1 MIEILNNQIFLKM
14 LNHLIN
20 KFQSLQAPPP
30 SNESKLKDI
39 SPINLKIFK
48 QLIPLSYHQSVRE
61 KLIKMNE
68 DELNHQVS
76 KSNSS
81 MEESPDEAKLHEI
94 NLLKL
99 DTVEDLDGEGSK
111 QNYVADLNSGIRI
124 EKMLSKAQ

>member
-1 MIEILNNQIFLKM
+1 
-14 LNHLIN
+14 
-20 KFQSLQAPPP
+20 LQAPQLQ
-30 SNESKLKDI
+30 NESKLKDI

-48 QLIPLSYHQSVRE
+48 QLIPLSYHQSIRE

-81 MEESPDEAKLHEI
+81 IEESPDEAKLQEI

-124 EKMLSKAQ
+124 QKIQSAAQ